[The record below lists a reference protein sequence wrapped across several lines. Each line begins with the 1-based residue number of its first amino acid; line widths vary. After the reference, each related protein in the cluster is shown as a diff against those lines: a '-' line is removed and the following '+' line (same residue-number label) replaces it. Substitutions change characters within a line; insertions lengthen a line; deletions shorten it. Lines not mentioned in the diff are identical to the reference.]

1 MKKSPFSQILDGVEV
16 TYSILSKKQSTFIM
30 TNDRF
35 LFLKGIETISYAREF
50 PPKTVLP
57 LKSMSEVPAFKST
70 FPIS

>member
-1 MKKSPFSQILDGVEV
+1 
-16 TYSILSKKQSTFIM
+16 M